1 SSLTGHV
8 VFTTLHTNDAP
19 SSVARLLDLGVEPFL
34 ITATVEGIVAQRLVR
49 RICTRCKTRFDPT
62 EAQLMEL
69 KLLPADVEGKEFY
82 YGKGCSKCN
91 GTGYRGRVG
100 LFEIMVFNDEIRD
113 LIMNQ
118 ASTGVLREAGVKN
131 GMRLLRENGL
141 AAIYDGITTIDE
153 IAKETMMEQV

>member
-1 SSLTGHV
+1 M
-8 VFTTLHTNDAP
+8 
-19 SSVARLLDLGVEPFL
+19 ARLLDLGVEPFL

-49 RICTRCKTRFDPT
+49 RICMRCKTRFDPT
-62 EAQLMEL
+62 ETQLMEL
-69 KLLPADVEGKEFY
+69 KLLPADVQDKEFY

-100 LFEIMVFNDEIRD
+100 LFEIMVFDDEIRD

-118 ASTGVLREAGVKN
+118 GSTAVLREAGVKN

-141 AAIYDGITTIDE
+141 TAIYDGLTTLDE
-153 IAKETMMEQV
+153 VAKETMMEQI